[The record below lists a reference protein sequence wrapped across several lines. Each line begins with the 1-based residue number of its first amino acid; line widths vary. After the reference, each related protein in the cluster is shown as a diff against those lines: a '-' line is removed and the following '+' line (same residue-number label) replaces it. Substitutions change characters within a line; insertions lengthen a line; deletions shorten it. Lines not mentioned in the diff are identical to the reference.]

1 MLVNICIILCA
12 KIHLCTCMGNIQYIV
27 ILGKGGCAILVVG
40 VKLII
45 YLSA

>member
-1 MLVNICIILCA
+1 
-12 KIHLCTCMGNIQYIV
+12 MGNIQYIV
-27 ILGKGGCAILVVG
+27 MLGKGGFARIVVG